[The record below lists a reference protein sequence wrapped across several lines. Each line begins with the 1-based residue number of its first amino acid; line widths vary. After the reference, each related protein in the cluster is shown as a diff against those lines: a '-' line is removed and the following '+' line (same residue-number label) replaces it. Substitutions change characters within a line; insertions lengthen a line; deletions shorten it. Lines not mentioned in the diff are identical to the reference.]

1 MTTSAQLDDQ
11 LVAEPVTAASRFDL
25 PRWRELRPG
34 LTLAVAFLALLL
46 AAVLAPGLLAPHDP
60 LAVDPARSFL
70 APGGDHLLGTDES
83 GRDVLSRMIH
93 GARLSL
99 MIGISAT
106 VIAVAGGTLL
116 GLLAGL
122 SHRIFEAAVMRFID
136 VALAVPELLLALV
149 VITLLGGGTQNAIWA
164 LGIGGIPYY
173 ARMVRAQAHVVRR
186 ATYVEAATALGLP
199 RWRVIVRH
207 ILPNSIKPVLIL
219 ATIGVGAAIG
229 AGASLSFL
237 GLGAAPPSPEWG
249 ATLSVGRNF
258 ISNAPWLVVVP
269 AVTLTLTVV
278 SITVVGRE
286 LRRRS
291 EGRTGR

>member
-1 MTTSAQLDDQ
+1 MSAPIPTAGAGR
-11 LVAEPVTAASRFDL
+11 VAVSR
-25 PRWRELRPG
+25 LRPG
-34 LTLAVAFLALLL
+34 LAAAVAFLAVLLV
-46 AAVLAPGLLAPHDP
+46 AVVAPGPVAPYDP

-70 APGGDHLLGTDES
+70 PPGGDHLLGTDES

-93 GARLSL
+93 GSRLSL
-99 MIGISAT
+99 TIGFAAT
-106 VIAVAGGTLL
+106 AIAVTGGILL
-116 GLLAGL
+116 GLVAGL
-122 SHRIFEAAVMRFID
+122 SHRIVEATVMRFLDI
-136 VALAVPELLLALV
+136 ALAVPELLLALV

-173 ARMVRAQAHVVRR
+173 ARMVRAQAHLVR
-186 ATYVEAATALGLP
+186 ASGYVEAATALGLP
-199 RWRVIVRH
+199 AWRVIIRH

-219 ATIGVGAAIG
+219 ATIGIGAAIG

-258 ISNAPWLVVVP
+258 ISNAPWLVIVP

>member
-1 MTTSAQLDDQ
+1 MSA
-11 LVAEPVTAASRFDL
+11 PIPTAGAGRFAVSR
-25 PRWRELRPG
+25 LRPG
-34 LTLAVAFLALLL
+34 LAAAVAFLAVLLV
-46 AAVLAPGLLAPHDP
+46 AVVAPGPVAPYDP

-70 APGGDHLLGTDES
+70 PPGGDHLLGTDES

-93 GARLSL
+93 GSRLSL
-99 MIGISAT
+99 TIGFAAT
-106 VIAVAGGTLL
+106 AIAVSGGILL
-116 GLLAGL
+116 GLVAGL
-122 SHRIFEAAVMRFID
+122 SHRIVEATVMRFLDI
-136 VALAVPELLLALV
+136 ALAVPELLLALV

-173 ARMVRAQAHVVRR
+173 ARMVRAQAHLVR
-186 ATYVEAATALGLP
+186 ASGYVEAATALGLP
-199 RWRVIVRH
+199 AWRVIIRH

-219 ATIGVGAAIG
+219 ATIGIGAAIG

-258 ISNAPWLVVVP
+258 ISNAPWLVIVP

>member
-1 MTTSAQLDDQ
+1 MRIT
-11 LVAEPVTAASRFDL
+11 F
-25 PRWRELRPG
+25 RPG
-34 LTLAVAFLALLL
+34 LSLAALFLLLLALAVA
-46 AAVLAPGLLAPHDP
+46 VPNLLAPADP
-60 LAVDPARSFL
+60 LLVDSAKSFL
-70 APGGDHLLGTDES
+70 PPGAGHLLGTDDS
-83 GRDVLSRMIH
+83 GRDVLSRMIY

-99 MIGISAT
+99 TIGFAAT
-106 VIAVAGGTLL
+106 AIAAVGGVVI

-122 SHRIFEAAVMRFID
+122 SHRVVEAAVMRFLD

-164 LGIGGIPYY
+164 LGVGGIPYY
-173 ARMVRAQAHVVRR
+173 ARLVRAQAHVVRR
-186 ATYVEAATALGLP
+186 SPYVEAATTLGLS
-199 RWRVIVRH
+199 RFRVIVRH
-207 ILPNSIKPVLIL
+207 VLPNSIKPLLVL
-219 ATIGVGAAIG
+219 ATIGVGAMIG

-258 ISNAPWLVVVP
+258 IDNAPWLILVP
-269 AVTLTLTVV
+269 GVTLTLTVV
-278 SITVVGRE
+278 SIAVVGRE